1 MSFLPGAHTLAA
13 DVALFWRR
21 SYGSV
26 TARERDCRGITI
38 QDPCKF
44 MNYSTDFKSI
54 RNEVSP
60 EEWQTRLDIGSEP
73 VARMK
78 QPPFAVAQSGAG
90 LSIAPLFPDYATE
103 DGRSIR
109 ATCSFRRRIT
119 ICAFVNVLHC

>member
-1 MSFLPGAHTLAA
+1 MSPICMSFLPGAHTLAA

-90 LSIAPLFPDYATE
+90 LSNL
-103 DGRSIR
+103 
-109 ATCSFRRRIT
+109 
-119 ICAFVNVLHC
+119 L